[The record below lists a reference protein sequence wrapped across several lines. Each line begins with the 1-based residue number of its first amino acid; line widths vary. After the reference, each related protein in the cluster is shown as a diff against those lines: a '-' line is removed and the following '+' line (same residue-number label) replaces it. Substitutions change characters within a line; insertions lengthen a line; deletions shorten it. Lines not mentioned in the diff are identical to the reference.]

1 MVQKV
6 FVNKDQMAS
15 FTCPKCKKVKRMD
28 VSKFCGNE
36 KEVRLNFKC
45 KCTHSFPV
53 VLERRQYIRKP
64 VCLLGN
70 VVRDRKKYAMKVE
83 DLSRYGMRIRLLD
96 KNVPVTVDE
105 VLEIE
110 FNLDDANKTLVN
122 KEVIIQTVM
131 PKNLGV
137 KFKSTDHYDKFGKYL
152 LFHFG

>member
-6 FVNKDQMAS
+6 FVNKDMMAS
-15 FTCPKCKKVKRMD
+15 FSCPKCKKVRRMD
-28 VSKFCGNE
+28 VSKFCSQQ
-36 KEVRLNFKC
+36 KEVRLTFKC
-45 KCTHSFPV
+45 KCAHSFPV

-70 VVRDRKKYAMKVE
+70 VIRDHKKYSMKVE

-96 KNVPVTVDE
+96 KNIPMAVNDILV
-105 VLEIE
+105 IE
-110 FNLDDANKTLVN
+110 FTLDDNNKTLVN
-122 KEVIIQTVM
+122 KEVIVQTVM
-131 PKNLGV
+131 PKNMGV